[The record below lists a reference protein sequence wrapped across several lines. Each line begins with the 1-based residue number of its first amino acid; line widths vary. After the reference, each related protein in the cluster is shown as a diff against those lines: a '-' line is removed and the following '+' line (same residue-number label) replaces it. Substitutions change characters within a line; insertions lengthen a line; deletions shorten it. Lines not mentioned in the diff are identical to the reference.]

1 MAYYGAHAM
10 TEPIPH
16 YHAPPLP
23 TEHTAASR
31 LPRRA
36 WNLAMRV
43 LELEK
48 ATNGRGRVTLQL
60 VFFNGEWLLAVERPG
75 ELERLGE

>member
-1 MAYYGAHAM
+1 M
-10 TEPIPH
+10 TEP
-16 YHAPPLP
+16 AP
-23 TEHTAASR
+23 THQTDKTASNSR

-48 ATNGRGRVTLQL
+48 QCNRRGRLTVDII
-60 VFFNGEWLLAVERPG
+60 FIDGEWLIGVNRPV
-75 ELERLGE
+75 ELERLGDS

>member
-1 MAYYGAHAM
+1 M
-10 TEPIPH
+10 TDPPPV
-16 YHAPPLP
+16 YHAPPAP
-23 TEHTAASR
+23 DHTAASR

-43 LELEK
+43 LELERD
-48 ATNGRGRVTLQL
+48 TNGRGRVTLEL
-60 VFFNGEWLLAVERPG
+60 VMIDGQWLLGVVRPG

>member
-1 MAYYGAHAM
+1 M
-10 TEPIPH
+10 TEPAPH

-48 ATNGRGRVTLQL
+48 ATNGRGRVTLEL
-60 VFFNGEWLLAVERPG
+60 VMIDGQWLLGVVRPG